1 MKKYLLIIILVLTL
15 ALASNGSADSISG
28 PSSGGELYATYQ
40 WDSSNTTFSWS
51 VTQPGPSK
59 WEYDYTFTVPSK
71 GISHLII
78 QVSESF
84 DPEKNLLDGTTTG
97 WEYRNQNGEG
107 WTVDQGNPGLPGMIF
122 GLKWEAGVL
131 DDLVTSGDDIIG
143 GSIQIVT
150 DREPIDGNFYA
161 KDGGGTGSGADG
173 DMTYSIAAGVAWAGV
188 AVTGTITK
196 NTEKMIQLD
205 TAKVLSATGTIVI
218 TLTPVGTDKLV
229 TDHAAYMKFLQ
240 LV

>member
-131 DDLVTSGDDIIG
+131 DDPVTRGDDIIG
-143 GSIQIVT
+143 GSIKIVT

-161 KDGGGTGSGADG
+161 KDGGGTGSGAVIA
-173 DMTYSIAAGVAWAGV
+173 YSGNASGFLNNIPVPDTNGQQQNGEAPEPGTLLLIGSGLIGLAGYGR
-188 AVTGTITK
+188 K
-196 NTEKMIQLD
+196 R
-205 TAKVLSATGTIVI
+205 
-218 TLTPVGTDKLV
+218 
-229 TDHAAYMKFLQ
+229 FLKK
-240 LV
+240 